1 MRCLVLALLIVA
13 CSSPA
18 APPPAPPPVVVAA
31 PSADAAPTP
40 PTEPLAAPEAEPVD
54 AAPAPEPLVDPV
66 TLGGKR
72 GEFHCF
78 AWIHGEEFST
88 DCYRTAAK
96 CETERKAMEAGARP
110 TRPCETIAGA
120 SCTMVGRRKMKKE
133 ERCFGDPNNCER
145 YRAFVTGNGLDV
157 TACTDR

>member
-1 MRCLVLALLIVA
+1 MRCLVLALLVVA

-31 PSADAAPTP
+31 PPIDAAPTP

-54 AAPAPEPLVDPV
+54 AAPAPEPLVKPG
-66 TLGGKR
+66 TEAR
-72 GEFHCF
+72 ATFHCF
-78 AWIHGEEFST
+78 AWIHGAEF
-88 DCYRTAAK
+88 CYRTAAK
-96 CETERKAMEAGARP
+96 CETERKATADGARQ
-110 TRPCETIAGA
+110 TRPCETVAGA
-120 SCTMVGRRKMKKE
+120 SCTSVGRRKMKKE

-145 YRAFVTGNGLDV
+145 YRAFVIGNGLDV

>member
-1 MRCLVLALLIVA
+1 MRCLVLVVLVVA

-18 APPPAPPPVVVAA
+18 APPPAPPPVIVAA
-31 PSADAAPTP
+31 PPSAPTP
-40 PTEPLAAPEAEPVD
+40 PTEPLATPEADPVD
-54 AAPAPEPLVDPV
+54 AAVAPEPLVNPV
-66 TLGGKR
+66 TGTR
-72 GEFHCF
+72 AEFHCF
-78 AWIHGEEFST
+78 AWVHGEEFST
-88 DCYRTAAK
+88 DCYRAAAK

-110 TRPCETIAGA
+110 TRPCEQVAGA

-157 TACTDR
+157 TACTDK